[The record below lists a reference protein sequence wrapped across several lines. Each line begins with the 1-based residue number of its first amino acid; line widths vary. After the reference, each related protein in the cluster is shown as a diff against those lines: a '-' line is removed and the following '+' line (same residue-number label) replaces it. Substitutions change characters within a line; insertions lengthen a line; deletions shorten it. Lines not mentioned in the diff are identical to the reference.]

1 MKYKTFL
8 LTIAFVLGTF
18 QFIGQDFRE
27 TDKQLHFAAGTIAG
41 AFGYHMYQKEFGKNP
56 QSHAILA
63 GLATGFAVGTT
74 KELFDTAIQGE
85 KFDTEDLAATIL
97 GSFTI
102 SVAIPIF
109 RTEKKR
115 FKQRN
120 RRPKSNRKCYKP

>member
-1 MKYKTFL
+1 MRKL
-8 LTIAFVLGTF
+8 LLIIAFILGTA

-41 AFGYHMYQKEFGKNP
+41 AFGYHMYQKEFGRVP

-63 GLATGFAVGTT
+63 GLATGFAAGTA

-97 GSFTI
+97 GSFTVSI
-102 SVAIPIF
+102 VIPLAK
-109 RTEKKR
+109 TERKR
-115 FKQRN
+115 FKQRK

>member
-1 MKYKTFL
+1 MRKL
-8 LTIAFVLGTF
+8 LLIIAFILGTT
-18 QFIGQDFRE
+18 QFIAQDFRE

-41 AFGYHMYQKEFGKNP
+41 AIGYHMYQKEFGKVP

-63 GLATGFAVGTT
+63 GLATGFAAGTA

-102 SVAIPIF
+102 SVVIPIF
-109 RTEKKR
+109 
-115 FKQRN
+115 Q
-120 RRPKSNRKCYKP
+120 NRKVRYRQLDKVNGGYKY

>member
-8 LTIAFVLGTF
+8 LTVAFVLGTF

-27 TDKQLHFAAGTIAG
+27 TDKKLHFAAGTIAG

-63 GLATGFAVGTT
+63 GLATGFAIGTA
-74 KELFDTAIQGE
+74 KELFDTSIQGE

-102 SVAIPIF
+102 SVVIPIF
-109 RTEKKR
+109 QSRMVRYRQLDKW
-115 FKQRN
+115 N
-120 RRPKSNRKCYKP
+120 GGYKY

>member
-1 MKYKTFL
+1 MRKL
-8 LTIAFVLGTF
+8 LLIIAFILGTT
-18 QFIGQDFRE
+18 QFIAQDFRE

-41 AFGYHMYQKEFGKNP
+41 AFGYHMYQKEFGKVP

-63 GLATGFAVGTT
+63 GLATGFAAGTA

-102 SVAIPIF
+102 SVVIPIF
-109 RTEKKR
+109 
-115 FKQRN
+115 Q
-120 RRPKSNRKCYKP
+120 NRKVRYRQLDKVNGGYKY